1 MMTPS
6 LIQPGD
12 GDDKREDAAR
22 IAAAFDPAR
31 LTQARRLAGLTKA
44 AVAGEVGISAAAIGQ
59 YEAGTTS
66 PRPDHLPALGRV
78 LDVPIAFFGSNRPN
92 ARLDAST
99 AHFRSLRS
107 TPAIQRA
114 KAVAFVEQMW
124 ELTHALEKRVQFPAV
139 ALPGFAGGEVAQ
151 GNFPTEPAAA
161 AQALRQQWGLG
172 AGAVAHLVRLLENH
186 GIVVALTPF
195 VDDQIAKVAA
205 FSTSGLPRP
214 VIVLTPDCGDDV
226 YYHRFTAAHELG
238 HLLLHADAVPGDV
251 GQEREADAFA
261 AEFLTPR
268 RELGEQLPARVDFRV
283 YDTISKAW
291 GVEIKSLIYR
301 SRELGVISDVAAR
314 RAYQRLDTQ
323 RRIGFYPPD
332 PVIGYA
338 GETPSLLAKAFA
350 LAEVGGLTL
359 SALARELSWTVARL
373 RLLLYGAD
381 RRPQLRLVD

>member
-1 MMTPS
+1 MS
-6 LIQPGD
+6 RNLFDPGEI
-12 GDDKREDAAR
+12 DDPVQ

-44 AVAGEVGISAAAIGQ
+44 AVAVEVGISAAAIGQ

-66 PRPDHLPALGRV
+66 PRPDHLPALGRA
-78 LDVPIAFFGSNRPN
+78 LDVPIAFFGSSRPH

-107 TPAIQRA
+107 TPAAQRA

-124 ELTHALEKRVQFPAV
+124 ELTHALEKRIQFPAV
-139 ALPGFAGGEVAQ
+139 DIPGFAGGEVVQ
-151 GNFPTEPAAA
+151 GDFPTEPAAA
-161 AQALRQQWGLG
+161 AQALRRQWRLG
-172 AGAVAHLVRLLENH
+172 IAPVPHLVRLLENH

-214 VIVLTPDCGDDV
+214 VIVLTPDRGDDV

-238 HLLLHADAVPGDV
+238 HLLLHPEAVPGDV

-268 RELGEQLPARVDFRV
+268 GELIDQLPSRVDFRV
-283 YDTISKAW
+283 YDSISKAW
-291 GVEIKSLIYR
+291 GVSIKSLIYR
-301 SRELGVISDVAAR
+301 SRELGKISDVAAR
-314 RAYQRLDTQ
+314 RAYQRLNTL
-323 RRIGFYPPD
+323 RGIGFYPAD
-332 PVIGYA
+332 PVVGYA

-350 LAEVGGLTL
+350 LAEGHGLTV
-359 SALARELSWTVARL
+359 AELAHELSWTLPRL
-373 RLLLYGAD
+373 RLLLYGVD
-381 RRPQLRLVD
+381 RRPQLALVD